1 MESRASAGTAYVGE
15 GQEGQEGQE
24 DRQENGEAQGTDGD
38 VWKDEMNNKPV
49 VEIPYYV
56 LAVSVLVSLGFIGI
70 TYGWFRMAAVW
81 VADVFFRWAWGG

>member
-1 MESRASAGTAYVGE
+1 
-15 GQEGQEGQE
+15 
-24 DRQENGEAQGTDGD
+24 
-38 VWKDEMNNKPV
+38 MNNKPV